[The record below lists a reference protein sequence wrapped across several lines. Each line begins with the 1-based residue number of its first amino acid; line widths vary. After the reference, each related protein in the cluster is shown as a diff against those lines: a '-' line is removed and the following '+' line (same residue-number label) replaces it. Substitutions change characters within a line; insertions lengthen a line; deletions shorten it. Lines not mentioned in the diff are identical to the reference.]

1 MCGISG
7 IYNYSDKNI
16 SSKPV
21 IEKILKL
28 QSKRGPDDSG
38 TWVSKCNKIFFGH
51 NRLSIID
58 LSKNAKQPFLSN
70 DKNYVIIFNGEMY
83 NFKKIKKEL
92 IEKKINFKSNSDTEV
107 IIEAYK
113 YWGLNFLKKL
123 RGMFAFALWDLVKKK
138 LILARDP
145 FGIKPLY
152 YSNKNGVF
160 YFASQAKSLLTIDDI
175 SSNKSEAGILSYYLW
190 GNISEPLTLYKDI
203 KSIEKGTYKII
214 NEDGIEE
221 NYQYANLKESILNA
235 EPINFIKKTDA
246 IGYLKDIIE
255 ETVKYHQ
262 VSDIPVTFLL
272 SAGIDSS
279 VILASIKEED
289 KKNCSAL
296 TLDFNYNGKSN
307 ETTLSKKTAAKNNID
322 HKIERIDVE
331 EINNLSEQFYM
342 NMDLPTNDGFN
353 NFLVSYFAKKNKSKV
368 IISGIGGDELF
379 FGYSSFSRIP
389 KINNLL
395 KFVPKNNLINN
406 FFKSNVQNI
415 LKKHHLNTKYSGIF
429 EYGRNLDTAF
439 LLQRSLF
446 LPNEIKEM
454 LSPEIFKLGF
464 DQLNVFENINSDVK
478 GFEQKKLSIMY
489 LEIKYYLCS
498 KILRDSDW
506 TSMSHSIEMRMPFV
520 DWFFFQK
527 LLPLLKSN
535 INIGKKNL
543 LDCVKNKI
551 PNELYN
557 RKKTGFGIPHKS
569 YFEKLSNSKTEYS
582 HPIKDWSIFSY
593 KKFLGNEKK

>member
-7 IYNYSDKNI
+7 IYNYNDKNI
-16 SSKPV
+16 NSKPV

-38 TWVSKCNKIFFGH
+38 TWVSKCKKIFFGH

-70 DKNYVIIFNGEMY
+70 DKNYVITFNGEIY
-83 NFKKIKKEL
+83 NFKEIKKEL
-92 IEKKINFKSNSDTEV
+92 IEKRINFKSNSDTEV

-138 LILARDP
+138 LILTRDP

-160 YFASQAKSLLTIDDI
+160 YFASQVKSLLTIDDI

-246 IGYLKDIIE
+246 IAYLKDIIE

-296 TLDFNYNGKSN
+296 TLDFNYNGKNN
-307 ETTLSKKTAAKNNID
+307 ETTLSKKTAAKNNIN

-353 NFLVSYFAKKNKSKV
+353 NFLVSYFAKKK
-368 IISGIGGDELF
+368 
-379 FGYSSFSRIP
+379 
-389 KINNLL
+389 
-395 KFVPKNNLINN
+395 
-406 FFKSNVQNI
+406 
-415 LKKHHLNTKYSGIF
+415 
-429 EYGRNLDTAF
+429 
-439 LLQRSLF
+439 
-446 LPNEIKEM
+446 
-454 LSPEIFKLGF
+454 
-464 DQLNVFENINSDVK
+464 
-478 GFEQKKLSIMY
+478 
-489 LEIKYYLCS
+489 
-498 KILRDSDW
+498 
-506 TSMSHSIEMRMPFV
+506 
-520 DWFFFQK
+520 
-527 LLPLLKSN
+527 
-535 INIGKKNL
+535 
-543 LDCVKNKI
+543 
-551 PNELYN
+551 
-557 RKKTGFGIPHKS
+557 
-569 YFEKLSNSKTEYS
+569 
-582 HPIKDWSIFSY
+582 
-593 KKFLGNEKK
+593 